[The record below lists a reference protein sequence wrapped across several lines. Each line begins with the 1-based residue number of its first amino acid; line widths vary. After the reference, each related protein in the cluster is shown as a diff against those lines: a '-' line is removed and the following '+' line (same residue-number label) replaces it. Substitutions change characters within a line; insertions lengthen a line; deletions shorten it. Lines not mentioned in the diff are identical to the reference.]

1 MTSPPINGHE
11 PPGLYGWR
19 WNTINADPTLTPAQR
34 ACLNAAA
41 HQANVATQPADPID
55 DAAQDAPRRDATWY
69 RIALAAYTH
78 LHHTGAFSHLDNPPP
93 PAPQPCTADDD
104 TIRAWLTSP
113 SMLPGFEDLT
123 VADSWGITHDFD
135 LDDPDLMTRIPI
147 LITQAQH
154 AGVFGVPEHTI
165 DAYPVGVD
173 DNYVDAHLITLRTPT
188 GAILASD
195 PIVPDHL
202 LDDGLTGIDAA
213 ISILAN
219 AAVAVEELRR
229 DWVRIANPAVNTT
242 PDFEATTR
250 TDTARPG
257 RAFGALDLITP
268 TTPPPVEPPTP
279 PVPGPQRRR

>member
-135 LDDPDLMTRIPI
+135 
-147 LITQAQH
+147 
-154 AGVFGVPEHTI
+154 GG
-165 DAYPVGVD
+165 
-173 DNYVDAHLITLRTPT
+173 
-188 GAILASD
+188 
-195 PIVPDHL
+195 DHL
-202 LDDGLTGIDAA
+202 PGVILEAYQELIQGELLTSLCPVQRASHLAA
-213 ISILAN
+213 I
-219 AAVAVEELRR
+219 ER
-229 DWVRIANPAVNTT
+229 
-242 PDFEATTR
+242 
-250 TDTARPG
+250 
-257 RAFGALDLITP
+257 
-268 TTPPPVEPPTP
+268 
-279 PVPGPQRRR
+279 